1 MHIQIDLH
9 ALIISSEQLRKN
21 SNTNADKNT
30 HKDAAFKGAYSHLL
44 AQIEPAFLQSLLAFT
59 HNNKSRAARVAG
71 INISTLERKLNRYG
85 MVVNKIVAQK
95 IEDKQS

>member
-9 ALIISSEQLRKN
+9 ALIISSEQLRNDANKDAN
-21 SNTNADKNT
+21 
-30 HKDAAFKGAYSHLL
+30 KDAAFKGAYSHLL

-71 INISTLERKLNRYG
+71 INISTLERKLNRYN
-85 MVVNKIVAQK
+85 MVVNKVVAQTV
-95 IEDKQS
+95 EEKQS